1 MNRYTKAIEAVREA
15 PGIDSADCDEQIR
28 ELASVLYANRAAACL
43 GYKDDRFAKVNLFQ
57 DLGVA
62 DDFVGRS
69 VWEAEVL
76 RQLDAA
82 EKDAR

>member
-1 MNRYTKAIEAVREA
+1 VAIREA
-15 PGIDSADCDEQIR
+15 PGIDSADCDVRVR

-43 GYKDDRFAKVNLFQ
+43 GYKDDRLAKVNLFQ
-57 DLGVA
+57 QLGVA

-76 RQLDAA
+76 RQLDSA